1 MSSMF
6 NQSTR
11 EINTETTLPAIER
24 SMGLLQRCE
33 AIIPARTQTLAK
45 GPGQYVRGVS
55 PVFAQRGKGA
65 HLWDVDGNRYL
76 DYTMAVGPLVL
87 GYGHEAVDAAIRSQL
102 DDGITF
108 SLMHPLEVEVAELVA
123 ELVPGIEMVRYSKT
137 GCDVTTAAVRLAR
150 ARTGRSTVL
159 CCGYHGWHDWYIGTT
174 DRSLGI
180 PQAVKDLTYT
190 FTFNDIESVR
200 QSIDGDTAAIILE
213 PMVVDE
219 PNETFLH
226 ELRELCTQHGIVLIF
241 DEMWTGFRIAR
252 GGAQERFGVQADLVC
267 YSKAIANGM
276 PLSVLAG
283 RADIMRLL
291 DKEVFFFTTFGGE
304 ALSLAA
310 AKATMTVLRD
320 QPVLATIEERGNVLR
335 HHLSACIADIGI
347 DWLSVKGLGSRTML
361 AIARPLEEAL
371 LIKSYIHQELLRCGI
386 LWSGFHNL
394 SLAHSADDIEHT
406 LEAYE
411 DVLPRMNELANSNR
425 LREHV
430 LGNPMEPVFRRTGN
444 FNTKPRQGGTA

>member
-1 MSSMF
+1 MHHEQHEDATLES
-6 NQSTR
+6 
-11 EINTETTLPAIER
+11 TLPCIDR
-24 SMGLLQRCE
+24 SKALLTRCE
-33 AIIPARTQTLAK
+33 ALIPARTQTLAK

-65 HLWDVDGNRYL
+65 HIWDVDGNRYL

-87 GYGHEAVDAAIRSQL
+87 GYGNDVVDAAIREQL
-102 DDGITF
+102 NDGITF
-108 SLMHPLEVEVAELVA
+108 SLMHPLEVEVAELIT
-123 ELVPGIEMVRYSKT
+123 EMVPSLDMVRYSKT

-150 ARTGRSTVL
+150 AYTGKSTVL

-174 DRSLGI
+174 DRSMGI
-180 PQAVKDLTYT
+180 PQQVKDLTYT

-200 QSIDGDTAAIILE
+200 QSIDDDTAAIILE

-226 ELRELCTQHGIVLIF
+226 DLRELCTQRGIVLIF

-252 GGAQERFGVQADLVC
+252 GGAQERFGVTADLVC

-291 DKEVFFFTTFGGE
+291 DRDVFFFTTFGGE

-310 AKATMTVLRD
+310 ARATMQVLRD
-320 QPVLATIEERGNVLR
+320 EPVLAVIEQHGNILR
-335 HHLSACIADIGI
+335 DQLNALISDYGI
-347 DWLSVKGLGSRTML
+347 EWLSIKGLGSRTML
-361 AIARPLEEAL
+361 AIARPMEEAL
-371 LIKSYIHQELLRCGI
+371 LVKSYIHQELLRCGI
-386 LWSGFHNL
+386 LWNGFHNL
-394 SLAHSADDIEHT
+394 SYAHRAEDIEHT
-406 LEAYE
+406 LEAYA
-411 DVLPRMNELANSNR
+411 DVLPRLQDHMLNGKLADQI
-425 LREHV
+425 
-430 LGNPMEPVFRRTGN
+430 LGTPMEPVFRRTGN
-444 FNTKPRQGGTA
+444 FNTKPRLGASA

>member
-1 MSSMF
+1 MSTMF
-6 NQSTR
+6 NQPTH
-11 EINTETTLPAIER
+11 EMDTETTLPVIER
-24 SMGLLQRCE
+24 SLELLQRCE

-55 PVFAQRGKGA
+55 PVFAQRAKGA

-87 GYGHEAVDAAIRSQL
+87 GYGHDTVNDAIREQL
-102 DDGITF
+102 ADGITF
-108 SLMHPLEVEVAELVA
+108 SLMHPLEVEVAEQIQSM
-123 ELVPGIEMVRYSKT
+123 VPGIEMVRYSKT

-150 ARTGRSTVL
+150 AYTGRSTVL

-180 PQAVKDLTYT
+180 PETVKDLTYT
-190 FTFNDIESVR
+190 FTYNEIESVR
-200 QSIDGDTAAIILE
+200 QSIDSDTAAIILE

-219 PNETFLH
+219 PHETFLH

-276 PLSVLAG
+276 PLSVVAG

-291 DKEVFFFTTFGGE
+291 DKDVFFFTTFGGE

-310 AKATMTVLRD
+310 AKATMSVICD
-320 QPVLATIEERGNVLR
+320 EPVLAQIEQRGNVLR
-335 HHLSACIADIGI
+335 DGVRSLIHDIGI
-347 DWLSVKGLGSRTML
+347 DWLSIKGLGSRTML
-361 AIARPLEEAL
+361 AIARPLDEAL
-371 LIKSYIHQELLRCGI
+371 LVKSYIHQELLRCGI
-386 LWSGFHNL
+386 LWNGYHNL
-394 SLAHSADDIEHT
+394 SLAHAEEDIVQT
-406 LEAYE
+406 LESYE
-411 DVLPRMNELANSNR
+411 DVLPRMNELITSGR

-430 LGNPMEPVFRRTGN
+430 HGEPMEPVFRRSGN
-444 FNTKPRQGGTA
+444 FNTKPRNGVIA

>member
-1 MSSMF
+1 MRNHTADAVTF
-6 NQSTR
+6 DQTLPDIQQST
-11 EINTETTLPAIER
+11 A
-24 SMGLLQRCE
+24 LLRRCQ
-33 AIIPARTQTLAK
+33 AIIPACTQTLAK
-45 GPGQYVRGVS
+45 GPGQYLRGVS
-55 PVFAQRGKGA
+55 PVFARRGQGA
-65 HLWDVDGNRYL
+65 YLWDVDGNRYL

-87 GYGHEAVDAAIRSQL
+87 GYGHDVVNAAIRSQL

-123 ELVPGIEMVRYSKT
+123 EMVPGIEMVRYSKT

-150 ARTGRSTVL
+150 AYTGRSTVL

-174 DRSLGI
+174 DRSRGI
-180 PQAVKDLTYT
+180 PQEVKDLTYT

-200 QSIDGDTAAIILE
+200 QSIGSDTAAIILE

-283 RADIMRLL
+283 KAQIMRLL
-291 DKEVFFFTTFGGE
+291 DKDVFFFTTFGGE

-320 QPVLATIEERGNVLR
+320 EPVLASIEERGNVLR
-335 HHLSACIADIGI
+335 DRLAVCITDSGI

-386 LWSGFHNL
+386 LWNGFHNL
-394 SLAHSADDIEHT
+394 SHAHSADDVDHT
-406 LEAYE
+406 LESYE
-411 DVLPRMNELANSNR
+411 GVLPRLNDLVTSDR

-430 LGNPMEPVFRRTGN
+430 LGIPMEPVFRRTGN
-444 FNTKPRQGGTA
+444 FNTKPRQEGIA

>member
-1 MSSMF
+1 MSTMF
-6 NQSTR
+6 NQPPR
-11 EINTETTLPAIER
+11 EMDTETTLPLIER
-24 SMGLLQRCE
+24 SLELLHRCE

-55 PVFAQRGKGA
+55 PVFAQRAKGA

-108 SLMHPLEVEVAELVA
+108 SLMHPLEVEVAEKIISM
-123 ELVPGIEMVRYSKT
+123 VPSLEMVRYSKT

-150 ARTGRSTVL
+150 AYTRRSTVL

-190 FTFNDIESVR
+190 FTYNDIESVR
-200 QSIDGDTAAIILE
+200 QSIDDDTAAIILE

-219 PNETFLH
+219 PHETFLH

-291 DKEVFFFTTFGGE
+291 DKDVFFFTTFGGE

-310 AKATMTVLRD
+310 ARATMSVICD
-320 QPVLATIEERGNVLR
+320 EPVLAQIEQRGNVLR
-335 HHLSACIADIGI
+335 DGIQSLIHDIGI
-347 DWLSVKGLGSRTML
+347 DWLSIKGLGSRTML
-361 AIARPLEEAL
+361 AIARPLDEAL
-371 LIKSYIHQELLRCGI
+371 LVKSYIHQELLRCGI
-386 LWSGFHNL
+386 LWNGFHNL
-394 SLAHSADDIEHT
+394 SLAHTEEDIAHT
-406 LEAYE
+406 LDSYE
-411 DVLPRMNELANSNR
+411 DVLPRLYDHVATGR

-430 LGNPMEPVFRRTGN
+430 LGIPMEPVFRRTGN
-444 FNTKPRQGGTA
+444 FNTKPRNGVTA